1 MSEMMYC
8 NSWHV
13 VRRRLPKFYDRAI
26 TLMNGV
32 LEFAFSSVQ
41 EVEIFSVKVKQAL
54 EADKPKDDESRV
66 VFEHDFVG
74 TRIIIR
80 CGEEEIARL
89 HFYPVRAVLTYDLD
103 KKHFVNE
110 NNKEVKLL

>member
-1 MSEMMYC
+1 MSKMMYC
-8 NSWHV
+8 FSWLRMKH
-13 VRRRLPKFYDRAI
+13 RPKKFYDRAI
-26 TLMNGV
+26 KMMRGV
-32 LEFAFSSVQ
+32 LECAFSSLN
-41 EVEIFSVKVKQAL
+41 EVEIFALKVRKAL

-74 TRIIIR
+74 TRILIR

-110 NNKEVKLL
+110 NNEEVKL